1 MNSKHRFSKKLVAMV
16 MCGALLVPAGAMAGE
31 VNASSN
37 ETVSL
42 ADYENYIKSA
52 NGVATRSATD
62 NLSVQAFDYMENS
75 VGETDLTS
83 MLNEYHDVAGTR
95 EKTYE
100 MFEAN
105 LNGTYQEV
113 EANDFSE
120 DQAAQLLK
128 SAADLETG
136 NAEVTEF
143 TPVDSDEI
151 PAPPHNDTTVDT
163 SNPTIGL
170 LSNSDISTARDGE
183 VSGLGYEVQSLPGY
197 NRTTADCYP
206 GVCNIGDK
214 AGYTGGIAGYMFYT
228 IAGGGGVQDLGIV
241 YAGNGYWKPVVN
253 GTWTGWAT
261 GPARIANGQ
270 KLYYKIWIGTDQKIY
285 FQGLDGNNF
294 SNILFEGV
302 YDSWGMLPAN
312 GSGVTINR
320 QITYAAN
327 SGYRNDHTGLYV
339 KNARFGAAYLYTNTS
354 YAQFNNSNTEST
366 RRGKFGASWAP
377 NSQVS
382 INSNTHWYSENVTIN
397 LD

>member
-1 MNSKHRFSKKLVAMV
+1 MRRYRLPKKLAAIVL
-16 MCGALLVPAGAMAGE
+16 CGALLIPAGAMAGE
-31 VNASSN
+31 TVSN
-37 ETVSL
+37 ETISL
-42 ADYENYIKSA
+42 ADYENYIKST
-52 NGVATRSATD
+52 NNITTRSTSD
-62 NLSVQAFDYMENS
+62 NLSIQAFSYMEAA
-75 VGETDLTS
+75 TDEAALSS
-83 MLNEYHDVAGTR
+83 MLEDYHDVAGTR

-113 EANDFSE
+113 EANDFNQE
-120 DQAAQLLK
+120 QAAQLLE

-151 PAPPHNDTTVDT
+151 PAPPHSNATIDT
-163 SNPTIGL
+163 SNSSISL

-183 VSGLGYEVQSLPGY
+183 ASGLGYEVKSLSGY

-206 GVCNIGDK
+206 GDCNIGDN
-214 AGYTGGIAGYMFYT
+214 ADYSGGIAGYMFYT
-228 IAGGGGVQDLGIV
+228 IAGGGGVQDLGIG
-241 YAGNGYWKPVVN
+241 YAGNGYWQPVVN

-270 KLYYKIWIGTDQKIY
+270 KLYFKIWIGTDQKIY

-294 SNILFEGV
+294 SNVLFQGV

-327 SGYRNDHTGLYV
+327 AGYRNDHTGLYV
-339 KNARFGAAYLYTNTS
+339 KNARFDAAYLYNDYS
-354 YAQFNNSNTEST
+354 YAQFNNSNTDST

-377 NSQVS
+377 YSQVA